1 MKKRF
6 VNFNRVAAVV
16 LWGVAGIVLAGC
28 SVMSKDV
35 LREADKD
42 VRFESIKQDASAYT
56 GETVIV
62 GGYVLETR
70 NLEAETRLLVLQA
83 PLTMRDEP
91 KSSDLSKGRFSV
103 VYDGFLDPAVYERGR
118 KVSVAGTVSG
128 EETARVNDYTLT
140 IPVLDAREIYLW
152 DKPEWPGRYYYYDP
166 YYRWPDP
173 HFYHWRHPRYYW

>member
-1 MKKRF
+1 MKKRVASF
-6 VNFNRVAAVV
+6 SRVAA
-16 LWGVAGIVLAGC
+16 LLLFGVAGIVLAGC

-35 LREADKD
+35 LREADRD
-42 VRFESIKQDASAYT
+42 LRFESVNQDPSEYA

-70 NLEAETRLLVLQA
+70 NLDAETRLLVLQA

-91 KSSDLSKGRFSV
+91 KSSDLSKGRFTV

-118 KVSVAGTVSG
+118 KVTVAGTVIG
-128 EETARVNDYTLT
+128 EEAVRINDYTLT
-140 IPVLDAREIYLW
+140 IPLLGAREIFLW